1 MTLREARLQL
11 GPRAV
16 LDGAE
21 LTVHTGDR
29 LALVGHNGCGKST
42 LLDVLAGE
50 RALDAGELTCRRGLR
65 LARVEQFL
73 PPAVRTGRVL
83 DAVTACVPEAPWQAE
98 AQLLALGFDQAQ
110 MALTVASLSGGQENR
125 LMFARALV
133 QAPEL
138 LLLDEPTNHLDLAT
152 IVLFERLLGEFAGA
166 FVLVSH
172 DRAFLDAVTNRTVFL
187 AEGRARKFELPY
199 TQAREALEAHNAA
212 AAQARENEERE
223 IAQLRDSA
231 RQLAQWAK
239 NYDNEKFA
247 RRARSMERR
256 VERLEDEKTHVPA
269 ESPLSLG
276 LSLGASKARQALAV
290 EALDVAVPGRR
301 LFRIDDLVIRP
312 GERVALLGANGVGKS
327 TLIRMLVAAVGQEDA
342 CIRFNPQTALGYYD
356 QELDEAKG
364 KQSMFEFVL
373 RRVSYGEQAVRRRLV
388 HAGFSH
394 SDQEKRVDD
403 LSGGERARVLFV
415 ALSMRAP
422 NFLILDEP
430 TNHIDID
437 GKEQLEQTLLA
448 SSATL
453 LVTSHDRR
461 FLEVVTQRY
470 LLIRDGG
477 IEELGTLEPYFA
489 AQSVLAAT
497 SAARRESIAPAD
509 TPGETSGAPVADPL
523 ARIVELEALLEA
535 DFARRPK
542 FQKPALQAAWRA
554 EIDALYDALD

>member
-11 GPRAV
+11 GPRAM

-21 LTVHTGDR
+21 LTVNTGDR

-50 RALDAGELTCRRGLR
+50 RALDAGDLSCRRGLR

-73 PPAVRTGRVL
+73 PAAVRSGSVL

-98 AQLLALGFDQAQ
+98 AQLLALGFDEQQ
-110 MALTVASLSGGQENR
+110 MALTVAALSGGQENR

-152 IVLFERLLGEFAGA
+152 IVLFERLLAEFAGA

-199 TQAREALEAHNAA
+199 TPARQALEAQNAA

-256 VERLEDEKTHVPA
+256 VERLEEDKTHVPA
-269 ESPLSLG
+269 DSPLSLG

-290 EALDVAVPGRR
+290 EQLDVAVPGRR
-301 LFRIDDLVIRP
+301 LFGIDDLVIRP

-342 CIRFNPQTALGYYD
+342 NIRFNPQTVLGYYD

-364 KQSMFEFVL
+364 EQSMFDFVL
-373 RRVSYGEQAVRRRLV
+373 RRVDQGEQAVRRRLV
-388 HAGFSH
+388 HAGFSYA
-394 SDQEKRVDD
+394 DQDKRIDD

-415 ALSMRAP
+415 VLSMQAP

-461 FLEVVTQRY
+461 FLEVVTQRF
-470 LLIRDGG
+470 LLIRGG
-477 IEELGTLEPYFA
+477 RLEELGALEPYFA
-489 AQSVLAAT
+489 AQNDACSRAVGNSEEVPM
-497 SAARRESIAPAD
+497 SA
-509 TPGETSGAPVADPL
+509 TPGAPPADPL

-535 DFARRPK
+535 DLARRPK